1 MNEELQNLA
10 EKLLAV
16 YKKATTFNVGNSEL
30 AEKLALE
37 SGKVALFS
45 NRGRFDYEGPLVEK
59 NLANFIYKH
68 SMPLLTEFND
78 ETTAQLFEHNTN
90 LKHAIVFIS
99 RDSEDFEEVIE
110 DAKKAAEKM
119 KGSELVFSFADV
131 NSEKVRGYANH
142 FKLDV
147 DQTPSFRVFRL

>member
-1 MNEELQNLA
+1 M
-10 EKLLAV
+10 
-16 YKKATTFNVGNSEL
+16 
-30 AEKLALE
+30 ALE

-45 NRGRFDYEGPLVEK
+45 NRGRFDYEGSLVEK
-59 NLANFIYKH
+59 DLANFIYKH
-68 SMPLLTEFND
+68 SMPLLSEFNN

-131 NSEKVRGYANH
+131 NSKKVQGYANH
-142 FKLDV
+142 FKLDM
-147 DQTPSFRVFRL
+147 DQTPSFRIFHIEKITVNKSQRTRWCNSARKFSAGKAE